1 MADFTEAHRKTMGNE
16 GGYAFNPND
25 AGGET
30 YKGIARKFHGQWRG
44 WTAIDRIK
52 DKLVKM
58 PPYGSGGYR
67 GWVKVLNRLN
77 RTAEL
82 DNALQSAVL
91 DFYKREFWDVN
102 RIGEI
107 VSQDVAEWVY
117 DHVVNGGARGAK
129 WIQEAAGVVPDGAI
143 GTKTL
148 AAINAA
154 EPAELLEKAKQ
165 IAGAYR
171 LKRIKDDPTQRQF
184 AHSWLSRDGY
194 TEDEIKSL
202 LA

>member
-1 MADFTEAHRKTMGNE
+1 MADFTEAHRKIMKVE
-16 GGYAFNPND
+16 GGYSANPAD

-30 YKGIARKFHGQWRG
+30 YKGIARKFHGLWRG
-44 WTAIDRIK
+44 WAAIDRIK
-52 DKLVKM
+52 GKLINM

-67 GWVKVLNRLN
+67 GWVKVLNR
-77 RTAEL
+77 TAEL
-82 DNALQSAVL
+82 DSALQSAVL
-91 DFYKREFWDVN
+91 DFYKRGFWDAN

-148 AAINAA
+148 MAINTA
-154 EPAELLEKAKQ
+154 EPAELLGKAKQ

-171 LKRIKDDPTQRQF
+171 LKRIKEDPTQKQF

-194 TEDEIKSL
+194 SEEEIKSL